1 MPHGHSRSPMRS
13 WWNEDSGHSNEIEH
27 RLTVLEIGQD
37 GHEKRHDKID
47 RRITLHEYI
56 LKGIIWALGSLAT
69 TKSGDVAEVLLG
81 LLKVM
86 KP

>member
-1 MPHGHSRSPMRS
+1 
-13 WWNEDSGHSNEIEH
+13 
-27 RLTVLEIGQD
+27 VLEIGQTS
-37 GHEKRHDKID
+37 HEKRHDKID
-47 RRITLHEYI
+47 KRITLHEYI

-69 TKSGDVAEVLLG
+69 TKSGDVADTLLS